1 MFKNILI
8 IKPSSLG
15 DVVHALPVLNK
26 LRAAYPA
33 ARLSWL
39 VGTQAAPVVES
50 NPDLN
55 EVFYFRRSSRRP
67 FSAARAQMALAKR
80 LRTAGF
86 DCVIDLQGLF
96 RSAAFA
102 LATGTPRR
110 IGLSSAREGAP
121 LFYTDV
127 VETPERIH
135 AVDRYLLVGSILGF
149 DSAAPQ
155 FNLAVP
161 KAARDSVDRLLE
173 SVPALKRPFVA
184 LSVGARWP
192 SKEYPAAS
200 LADVGRMLLTRFGG
214 AVFLVG
220 APSSA
225 AAASEIE
232 KTIGTGTVNLV
243 GRTDVAELMA
253 LLARMDLF
261 ITPDTG
267 AMHVADALGTPLV
280 AVFGPTDPARTGP
293 YLQKDR
299 VLFALDSCPRAPC
312 LKRKCPDPV
321 CMRAVNPDEVFR
333 RAECVLKEH
342 R

>member
-1 MFKNILI
+1 VFENILI

-15 DVVHALPVLNK
+15 DVVHALPVLAK
-26 LRAAYPA
+26 LRAAYPN

-50 NPDLN
+50 NPNLN
-55 EVFYFRRSSRRP
+55 EVFYFRRSARRP
-67 FSAARAQMALAKR
+67 FSAARAQMTLAKR
-80 LRTAGF
+80 LRNARF

-102 LATGTPRR
+102 LASGAPRR
-110 IGLSSAREGAP
+110 IGLSNAREGAP
-121 LFYTDV
+121 LFYTDIV
-127 VETPERIH
+127 DTPERIH
-135 AVDRYLLVGSILGF
+135 AVDRYLLVGSVMGF
-149 DSAAPQ
+149 DAAGPE

-161 KAARDSVDRLLE
+161 KAARDSIDRLLE
-173 SVPALKRPFVA
+173 SLPALKRPLFA
-184 LSVGARWP
+184 LSVGARWQ
-192 SKEYPAAS
+192 SKEYPAAA
-200 LADVGRMLLTRFGG
+200 LAEVGRMLLARFGG
-214 AVFLVG
+214 AVLLVG

-225 AAASEIE
+225 ATASEIE
-232 KTIGTGTVNLV
+232 KGIGPGTVNLV

-261 ITPDTG
+261 VTPDTG
-267 AMHVADALGTPLV
+267 AMHIADALGTPLV

-299 VLFALDSCPRAPC
+299 VLSNPGSCPKAPC
-312 LKRKCPDPV
+312 LKRKCADPV
-321 CMRAVNPDEVFR
+321 CMRAVTPEEILR